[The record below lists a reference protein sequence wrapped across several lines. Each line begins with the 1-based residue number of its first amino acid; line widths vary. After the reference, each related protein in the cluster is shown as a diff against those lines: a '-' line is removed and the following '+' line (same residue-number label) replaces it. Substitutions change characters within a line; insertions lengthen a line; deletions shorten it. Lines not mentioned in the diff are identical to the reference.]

1 MADILEDFPIAVPPA
16 KVFGAITMPAGLDQW
31 WTTTS
36 AGKPANGAEYELR
49 FGPGFDWRAKVT
61 ACVPNERFEIE
72 ITRADGEKQW
82 VGTRIGFRL
91 APASGGTEVR
101 FAHTGWPSVSDN
113 FRVSTYCWAMYLRIL
128 KRYLEHGERVPYERR
143 LSV

>member
-16 KVFGAITMPAGLDQW
+16 KVFAAITTPAGLDQW
-31 WTTTS
+31 WTKTS
-36 AGKPANGAEYELR
+36 AGRPVLGAEYELR
-49 FGPGFDWRAKVT
+49 FGPKFDWRARVS
-61 ACVPNERFEIE
+61 ACVVDEYFELE
-72 ITRADGEKQW
+72 MTRADEGW
-82 VGTRIGFRL
+82 IGTRIGIRL
-91 APASGGTEVR
+91 APKTGGTEVR
-101 FAHTGWPSVSDN
+101 FAHTGWPSVTEN